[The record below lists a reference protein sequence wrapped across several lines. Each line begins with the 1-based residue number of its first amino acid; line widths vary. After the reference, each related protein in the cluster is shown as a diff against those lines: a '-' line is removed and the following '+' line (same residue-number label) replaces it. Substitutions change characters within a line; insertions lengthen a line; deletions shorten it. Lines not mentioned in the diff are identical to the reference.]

1 MTKDEALAL
10 ALDVLVEMS
19 PSGATGSDI
28 WQKQMSAITT
38 IATALAQPPLP
49 VQEPVAWMQADHEH
63 ISLWED
69 VYHTIPL
76 YTAPPKREWVELA
89 EEEIHNLDPLPHLMF
104 DRHRIDFARAV
115 EAASKEKNT

>member
-1 MTKDEALAL
+1 MTKNEALAL

-49 VQEPVAWMQADHEH
+49 VQEPDA
-63 ISLWED
+63 L
-69 VYHTIPL
+69 TIAYQSGFYDGKKAAQRP
-76 YTAPPKREWVELA
+76 WVGLTEKEA
-89 EEEIHNLDPLPHLMF
+89 KSFIGFYKMD
-104 DRHRIDFARAV
+104 IARLV
-115 EAASKEKNT
+115 EAKLKEKNS